1 MKKILGFIS
10 LFIAAVTFGSFGIWI
25 RLLNREMSIYQ
36 QLVLRNAFA
45 FIITIFIVL
54 LTKQLKNIEWNKVKK
69 PNLVFYTFLAL
80 LAGIAYNFSIINTKI
95 ALATFAFYLGTILTG
110 WVAGFLFYKEKLNA
124 EKWLSLIFVL
134 IGLGLFAY
142 PFTNSSINLGFI
154 TGIVSGVLDGSAN
167 GFGKDFAGKIS
178 KSVLV
183 LLTTIGS
190 ILVNSLMI
198 AYFHQGSN
206 YVATMSTTAWVVVA
220 FLGCLVV
227 ILSYLLLVGFQNF
240 DLSSGSI
247 VLSLELL
254 FALIFGI
261 LVFQEY
267 PTGKELLG
275 GLFILVANIV
285 PNLKMLLTNRFS
297 KLLDKAGAS
306 SR

>member
-1 MKKILGFIS
+1 MKKTLGFTS
-10 LFIAAVTFGSFGIWI
+10 LFIAAVSFGSFGVWI

-45 FIITIFIVL
+45 FIITILIVL
-54 LTKQLKNIEWNKVKK
+54 LTKQLKNIEWNKIKK

-142 PFTNSSINLGFI
+142 PFTNGSINLGFI

-167 GFGKDFAGKIS
+167 GFRKNFAGKIS

-190 ILVNSLMI
+190 ILVNGLMI
-198 AYFHQGSN
+198 AYFHQSAN
-206 YVATMSTTAWVVVA
+206 YVATMSTTAWFVA
-220 FLGCLVV
+220 AFFGCLVV

-285 PNLKMLLTNRFS
+285 PNIKKCF
-297 KLLDKAGAS
+297 
-306 SR
+306 